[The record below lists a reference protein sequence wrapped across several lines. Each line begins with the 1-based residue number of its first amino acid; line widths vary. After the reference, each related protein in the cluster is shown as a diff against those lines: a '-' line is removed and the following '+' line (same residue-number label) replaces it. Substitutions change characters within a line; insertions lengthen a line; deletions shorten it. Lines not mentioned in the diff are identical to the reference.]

1 MKKISVL
8 LVICMIVCTIPFASF
23 AADVYTKSITD
34 EGIVTYVND
43 FQNENTGTYTND
55 TNGIHYA
62 TAGQTKF
69 IIRGNNSNYLEMQQ
83 TLADKLPSM
92 TINFLKTDAS
102 PKINSLAN
110 AQKYTVKF
118 RMRVSPK
125 AASTTQLYMDCGAR
139 WSFYINDSGWTYNI
153 FCNDKKVSAEVSQAY
168 SCTTTFS
175 NSRDDNKF
183 RNYEISIDRKNNI
196 AALKVD
202 GTLLYKEAPL
212 YPECS
217 FDSLKF
223 IFPKAT
229 GRLAIDDIK
238 VTVTDTASC
247 SDTNWSEATNINFD
261 NFGIGKIPNEENSN
275 IGGFENGNTPY
286 LSKGYAYIDYKYD
299 DAAPETVN
307 KYLKITKNAKGDDI
321 GVKKPFSVK
330 RDISGVVGDCSV
342 YDISFKI
349 KNDLGE
355 TYSDSA
361 FIRIADGSNTND
373 GAVVSVRGNGNV
385 EWRDYTY
392 LSTDTANAWG
402 KQENKAPNGE
412 WTQMKVRIYKDENKA
427 DLYVDNMETPI
438 ATNIKT
444 DRKVGGDYLVFAP
457 QKSATGSI
465 SVDNI
470 VINTVTEADYALTY
484 TTGAGDLAKY
494 TSSGVTAQCKIKEG
508 NEAPVI
514 IIAQYGA
521 DGRLINTAL
530 SGNAENGIVS
540 ATLLAASAQT
550 GENVSIMLWQSLDN
564 PVPLK
569 KLIKLAPVE

>member
-43 FQNENTGTYTND
+43 FQSSDASSYSKYGITTYNGKIEPYGTFSVTGD
-55 TNGIHYA
+55 TNNKY
-62 TAGQTKF
+62 F
-69 IIRGNNSNYLEMQQ
+69 MSNNTSKSNY
-83 TLADKLPSM
+83 T
-92 TINFLKTDAS
+92 TFRVNFYKTDEA
-102 PKINSLAN
+102 PKINSLAD
-110 AQKYTVKF
+110 AKKYKVNFKMKLSPTCQGALTLNCGGFWKF
-118 RMRVSPK
+118 
-125 AASTTQLYMDCGAR
+125 Q
-139 WSFYINDSGWTYNI
+139 FYSKTYAI
-153 FCNDKKVSAEVSQAY
+153 SCNDGTVTAVDGAKTSGYSVSLTSSGA
-168 SCTTTFS
+168 
-175 NSRDDNKF
+175 NPF
-183 RNYEISIDRKNNI
+183 REYEIDIDKTTNTSVF
-196 AALKVD
+196 KVE
-202 GTLLYKEAPL
+202 GNKIFENVPLYKTND
-212 YPECS
+212 
-217 FDSLKF
+217 FNSLLIGYSSLEGKVF
-223 IFPKAT
+223 
-229 GRLAIDDIK
+229 IDDIK

-261 NFGIGKIPNEENSN
+261 NFGIGTIPNKENSN
-275 IGGFENGNTPY
+275 IGGFENGNTLY
-286 LSKGYAYIDYKYD
+286 LSNGYAYIDYNYD

-307 KYLKITKNAKGDDI
+307 KYLKITKNTKGN
-321 GVKKPFSVK
+321 KPFSVK
-330 RDISGVVGDCSV
+330 RDISGVVGDYSV

-349 KNDLGE
+349 KNDLG
-355 TYSDSA
+355 TTSSDSA
-361 FIRIADGSNTND
+361 FIRIADGSNTNN

-427 DLYVDNMETPI
+427 DLYVDNMETPL

-465 SVDNI
+465 SVDDI
-470 VINTVTEADYALTY
+470 VINPVTEADYALTY
-484 TTGAGDLAKY
+484 TTGADDLAKY

-508 NEAPVI
+508 KEAPVI

-530 SGNAENGIVS
+530 SGNTENGTVS
-540 ATLLAASAQT
+540 AALSAASAQT
-550 GENVSIMLWQSLDN
+550 GEYVSIMLWKSLDN

>member
-23 AADVYTKSITD
+23 AADVYTQSITD

-62 TAGQTKF
+62 TAGNTKF
-69 IIRGNNSNYLEMQQ
+69 KIRGNNSNYLEMQQ
-83 TLADKLPSM
+83 NLADKRPSM

-118 RMRVSPK
+118 RMRVSPE

-139 WSFYINDSGWTYNI
+139 WSFYINASGKTYNI
-153 FCNDKKVSAEVSQAY
+153 FCNEKEVSAEVTKAY

-175 NSRDDNKF
+175 DSSDGNSF
-183 RNYEISIDRKNNI
+183 RNYEISIDRKNNT

-202 GTLLYKEAPL
+202 GTLLYKDALL

-261 NFGIGKIPNEENSN
+261 NFGIGTIPNKENSN
-275 IGGFENGNTPY
+275 IGGFENGNTLY
-286 LSKGYAYIDYKYD
+286 LSNGYAYIDYNYD

-307 KYLKITKNAKGDDI
+307 KYLKITKNTKGN
-321 GVKKPFSVK
+321 KPFSVK
-330 RDISGVVGDCSV
+330 RDISGVVGDYSV

-349 KNDLGE
+349 KNDLG
-355 TYSDSA
+355 TTSSDSA
-361 FIRIADGSNTND
+361 FIRIADGSNTNN

-392 LSTDTANAWG
+392 LSTDTANAWE

-427 DLYVDNMETPI
+427 DLYVDNMGTPL

-470 VINTVTEADYALTY
+470 VITPVTEADYALTY
-484 TTGAGDLAKY
+484 TTGADDLAKY
-494 TSSGVTAQCKIKEG
+494 TSSGVTAQCKIKDG
-508 NEAPVI
+508 KEAPVI

-530 SGNAENGIVS
+530 SGNTENGTVS
-540 ATLLAASAQT
+540 ATLSAASAQT
-550 GENVSIMLWQSLDN
+550 GENVSIMLWKSLDN

-569 KLIKLAPVE
+569 KLIKLTPVE

>member
-43 FQNENTGTYTND
+43 FQNENPGSYTAKNGISIHKGNASPAATVNIIEASKNKYLALNATSQSYPFIRINLFSTD
-55 TNGIHYA
+55 TN
-62 TAGQTKF
+62 T
-69 IIRGNNSNYLEMQQ
+69 
-83 TLADKLPSM
+83 P
-92 TINFLKTDAS
+92 
-102 PKINSLAN
+102 INSLADAN
-110 AQKYTVKF
+110 NFKVQFKIKYNPTTVSKTLQMYCGAYWYLKYNGATEKTYTVCSGSGKTSADGA
-118 RMRVSPK
+118 VLTYD
-125 AASTTQLYMDCGAR
+125 ASST
-139 WSFYINDSGWTYNI
+139 ND
-153 FCNDKKVSAEVSQAY
+153 FL
-168 SCTTTFS
+168 
-175 NSRDDNKF
+175 
-183 RNYEISIDRKNNI
+183 NYEIEVDKANNI
-196 AALKVD
+196 ATLKID
-202 GTLLYKEAPL
+202 NKIIFENEPKYNDNDFNSLL
-212 YPECS
+212 
-217 FDSLKF
+217 LKCN
-223 IFPKAT
+223 KST
-229 GRLAIDDIK
+229 GEIAIDDIK
-238 VTVTDTASC
+238 VTVTDPASC
-247 SDTNWSEATNINFD
+247 SDTNWSKATNINFD
-261 NFGIGKIPNEENSN
+261 NFEIGTIPNKENSN

-286 LSKGYAYIDYKYD
+286 LSNGYAYIDYKYD
-299 DAAPETVN
+299 DAAPETVD

-330 RDISGVVGDCSV
+330 RDISGVVGDYSV

-349 KNDLGE
+349 KNDLG
-355 TYSDSA
+355 TTSSDSA
-361 FIRIADGSNTND
+361 FIRIADGSNTNN

-402 KQENKAPNGE
+402 KQANKAPNGE

-427 DLYVDNMETPI
+427 DLYVDNMNTPLV
-438 ATNIKT
+438 TNIKT

-470 VINTVTEADYALTY
+470 VINPVTEADYALTY
-484 TTGAGDLAKY
+484 TTGADDLAKY
-494 TSSGVTAQCKIKEG
+494 TSSGVTAQCKIKDG
-508 NEAPVI
+508 KEAPVI

-530 SGNAENGIVS
+530 SGNTENGTVS
-540 ATLLAASAQT
+540 AALSAPSAQT
-550 GENVSIMLWQSLDN
+550 GEYVSIMLWKSLDN

-569 KLIKLAPVE
+569 KLIKLTPVE